1 MSGTGNRKIILF
13 SFTGTGA
20 SLGRR
25 LCRKLQETGHICEA
39 YAPEKY
45 AQEGDGADAG
55 RPGGTDR
62 RTVGPCGLPVY
73 RRGGD
78 RRAFIA
84 RG

>member
-25 LCRKLQETGHICEA
+25 LCGKLEEADHICEA

-45 AQEGDGADAG
+45 AQEGLWPMPADRAELIGGQWGRAAFLFIGAAA
-55 RPGGTDR
+55 
-62 RTVGPCGLPVY
+62 CLY
-73 RRGGD
+73 MN
-78 RRAFIA
+78 
-84 RG
+84 